1 MCRWRVPSLHWSGMP
16 RPDQRWGF
24 SGGVR
29 LALTYIIWLSFQMT
43 LSSHLYWSIKSF
55 CCPKHEKHVKEQTW
69 WLGVRNLPYES
80 SRPFFCNLF
89 GAEATFIVC
98 LYHTIQ
104 HLWKISWWKRRE
116 VQRMKAFLSRSW
128 KASVQLLSV
137 GNNHFLIFTMYLGNG
152 QPSVDSTESRLR
164 GLPDEEHTFE
174 THDRTLRIL
183 TLPFL
188 GTFFQVFCQ
197 VGWVFPV
204 LMHENEIELV
214 RSHSESQSMHAIHS
228 RRLIIFLNI
237 FTYWTKSHS
246 LCSRVLGTAT
256 QLTLDFVPVALIH
269 VSSHLRLFYGVM
281 SCQGVVR
288 MCLCC
293 PSHPCLCFWWTT
305 FQSRGVY
312 LSPLWNTRD
321 PWKFHRVSI
330 SRTKVGHL
338 CQQLCGLASFQ
349 VIFCQKAIL
358 AR

>member
-24 SGGVR
+24 SGGVPSFD
-29 LALTYIIWLSFQMT
+29 LYHLTILPNDTELTSLLIHKEL
-43 LSSHLYWSIKSF
+43 
-55 CCPKHEKHVKEQTW
+55 CCPKHEKHVKEQTL
-69 WLGVRNLPYES
+69 WLGVRDLPYES
-80 SRPFFCNLF
+80 SWPFFFNLF

-137 GNNHFLIFTMYLGNG
+137 GNNHFLIFTMYDG
-152 QPSVDSTESRLR
+152 TESRLR

-204 LMHENEIELV
+204 LMHEDEIELV

-228 RRLIIFLNI
+228 MRLIIFLNI

-288 MCLCC
+288 MCLYC
-293 PSHPCLCFWWTT
+293 PSHPCPCFWWTT
-305 FQSRGVY
+305 FQSWKAF
-312 LSPLWNTRD
+312 LSEVEGCITPLWNTGD

>member
-1 MCRWRVPSLHWSGMP
+1 
-16 RPDQRWGF
+16 
-24 SGGVR
+24 
-29 LALTYIIWLSFQMT
+29 MT

-55 CCPKHEKHVKEQTW
+55 VAQNTKNMWK
-69 WLGVRNLPYES
+69 
-80 SRPFFCNLF
+80 SRLCDLVSEICHMKAAGHFFFNLF

-137 GNNHFLIFTMYLGNG
+137 GNSHFLIFTMYDG
-152 QPSVDSTESRLR
+152 TESRLR

-204 LMHENEIELV
+204 LMHEDEIELV

-228 RRLIIFLNI
+228 MRLIIFLNI

-288 MCLCC
+288 MCLYC
-293 PSHPCLCFWWTT
+293 PSHPCPCFWWTT
-305 FQSRGVY
+305 FQSWKAF
-312 LSPLWNTRD
+312 LSEVEGCITPL
-321 PWKFHRVSI
+321 
-330 SRTKVGHL
+330 
-338 CQQLCGLASFQ
+338 
-349 VIFCQKAIL
+349 
-358 AR
+358 

>member
-1 MCRWRVPSLHWSGMP
+1 MTCPFFTLVRYAQTPTKGG
-16 RPDQRWGF
+16 GF
-24 SGGVR
+24 LEGC

-55 CCPKHEKHVKEQTW
+55 VAQNTKNMWK
-69 WLGVRNLPYES
+69 
-80 SRPFFCNLF
+80 SRLCDLVSEICHMKAAGHFFFNLF

-137 GNNHFLIFTMYLGNG
+137 GNNHFLIFTMYDG
-152 QPSVDSTESRLR
+152 TESRLR

-204 LMHENEIELV
+204 LMHEDGN
-214 RSHSESQSMHAIHS
+214 RTSQ
-228 RRLIIFLNI
+228 
-237 FTYWTKSHS
+237 KS
-246 LCSRVLGTAT
+246 LR
-256 QLTLDFVPVALIH
+256 VPVNACNPFNEADHILKHIH
-269 VSSHLRLFYGVM
+269 VLNQIPFTVFKGFRDSYSANLGFCAGRFD
-281 SCQGVVR
+281 
-288 MCLCC
+288 
-293 PSHPCLCFWWTT
+293 PC
-305 FQSRGVY
+305 
-312 LSPLWNTRD
+312 
-321 PWKFHRVSI
+321 
-330 SRTKVGHL
+330 
-338 CQQLCGLASFQ
+338 
-349 VIFCQKAIL
+349 
-358 AR
+358 